1 MKNLLIGLGLVG
13 LLTVSACGNK
23 EETAGETVNEVS
35 KTEVPKKNNTNK
47 EKEVEGLGNY
57 EGLKIGDKVSV
68 KYGSS
73 LEDKVAFDFTLNKME
88 YTDQPLG
95 GKDPKY
101 ESGFII
107 LDVTIKNTGK
117 EPLEVDQITGLQYG
131 SSIVVLGERYDFK
144 DLSENKLLELKES
157 LTGKMVVQYPKKGN
171 QLTWGLEGFTT
182 TFSYDIKADEIGD
195 YVPE

>member
-117 EPLEVDQITGLQYG
+117 EPLEVDQITGMQYG

-182 TFSYDIKADEIGD
+182 TFSYDINADEIGD

>member
-23 EETAGETVNEVS
+23 EETTGKTVNEVS
-35 KTEVPKKNNTNK
+35 KTEAPKKNNTNK

-88 YTDQPLG
+88 YTDQSLG

-117 EPLEVDQITGLQYG
+117 EPLEVDQITGVQYG

>member
-107 LDVTIKNTGK
+107 LD
-117 EPLEVDQITGLQYG
+117 
-131 SSIVVLGERYDFK
+131 ER
-144 DLSENKLLELKES
+144 
-157 LTGKMVVQYPKKGN
+157 
-171 QLTWGLEGFTT
+171 
-182 TFSYDIKADEIGD
+182 
-195 YVPE
+195 

>member
-117 EPLEVDQITGLQYG
+117 EPLEVDQITGMQYG

-157 LTGKMVVQYPKKGN
+157 LTGKLVVQYPKKGN